1 MGDTKGHTLYTKEEA
16 VEGKF
21 AFTTDEYDTFDICFE
36 TKIPMGE
43 LGFVCCISWGILEID
58 GIHPTQTWESSGGSA
73 IHFWNSTLLD
83 PLSVLLLA
91 VRCMKQIVHK
101 WCCCY

>member
-43 LGFVCCISWGILEID
+43 LGFVVV
-58 GIHPTQTWESSGGSA
+58 
-73 IHFWNSTLLD
+73 
-83 PLSVLLLA
+83 VLVGLF
-91 VRCMKQIVHK
+91 
-101 WCCCY
+101 